1 MNRNLV
7 ALLALPILL
16 VPTLSSAANSSTKPS
31 NPVAVAAACA
41 GIEVKTKMGEGC
53 STLLQKTL
61 NADPTVLKAL
71 HAAAKANDQAAAK
84 ALLLSA
90 GLTRQQLADA
100 KIVFKDETGGSSRII
115 ASITVECC
123 PLTITIVI
131 RL

>member
-1 MNRNLV
+1 MNRYLV

-16 VPTLSSAANSSTKPS
+16 APTLSSAASAKPS

-61 NADPTVLKAL
+61 SADPTVLKAL
-71 HAAAKANDQAAAK
+71 QAAAKANDQAAAK

-90 GLTRQQLADA
+90 GLTKQQLGDA
-100 KIVFKDETGGSSRII
+100 KIVFKDQTGGSSRIKDVT
-115 ASITVECC
+115 ITIECC